1 MATVTAGC
9 ALLVALTGVTAFV
22 PQGLTTSAPQ
32 AVAAGLQKE
41 HTSAPSCRPMRMSLD
56 DVSESRKGFLQGSA
70 GVVAGAVAVGASTGA
85 SLPAEAASVSA
96 WEQIQLPVA
105 SVLYDIAF
113 DPEHPDHGLVVGAQ
127 GTFLEA
133 SMPMAIDTFDGGNKW
148 SVRTFGNLDE
158 EEEINYRFQKVSMYN
173 DEIFIIGKPPILLHS
188 KDAGKSWERV
198 PLSPK
203 LPGEPS
209 NIVALGGAKAEMTT
223 SSGAIYYTKNAGMNW
238 SAQVKETVD
247 ATLNRISSSGVSGAS
262 YFTGSIIGTTRA
274 EDGSYLAV
282 SSRGNFYLTWS
293 PGQDFWIPHN
303 RGTSRRIQN
312 MGFVRDRAAEGLWM
326 TLNGGAMQMSTTLPE
341 GTNDPV
347 FSDTAIKS
355 GGYGIIDVA
364 WKNDNEAWAVGGGG
378 SLWYSTDGGQTFK
391 FSSGAT
397 NIGANL
403 YDVKFF
409 GGDKG
414 FAIGSDG
421 VLLKYIPN
429 QL

>member
-1 MATVTAGC
+1 MSVSMSVDVSKSRIGFLEDSATV
-9 ALLVALTGVTAFV
+9 
-22 PQGLTTSAPQ
+22 SM
-32 AVAAGLQKE
+32 AAGALVLG
-41 HTSAPSCRPMRMSLD
+41 T
-56 DVSESRKGFLQGSA
+56 
-70 GVVAGAVAVGASTGA
+70 STGLA
-85 SLPAEAASVSA
+85 SPAEAAQVSA
-96 WEQIQLPVA
+96 WEQISLPVA

-113 DPEHPDHGLVVGAQ
+113 DPVVPDHGLVVGAQ
-127 GTFLEA
+127 GTFLE
-133 SMPMAIDTFDGGNKW
+133 TFDGGNKW
-148 SVRTFGNLDE
+148 GVRTFGNLDE
-158 EEEINYRFQKVSMYN
+158 EEEINYRFQKVSMFK
-173 DEIFIIGKPPILLHS
+173 DEIFIVGKPPILLHS
-188 KDAGKSWERV
+188 KDSGKSWERV

-209 NIVALGGAKAEMTT
+209 NIVALGDGKAEMTT

-282 SSRGNFYLTWS
+282 SSRGNFYLTWQ

-312 MGFVRDRAAEGLWM
+312 MGFVKESAADGLWM
-326 TLNGGAMQMSTTLPE
+326 TLNGGAMALSTQPPE
-341 GTNDPV
+341 GTTDPV
-347 FSDTAIKS
+347 FGDVAIKS

-364 WKNDNEAWAVGGGG
+364 WKDEKEVWAVGGGG
-378 SLWYSTDGGQTFK
+378 SLWYSTDSGKSFK
-391 FSSGAT
+391 FSSGAN

-414 FAIGSDG
+414 FVIGSDG
-421 VLLKYIPN
+421 VLLKYIPD

>member
-1 MATVTAGC
+1 MIASKSGC
-9 ALLVALTGVTAFV
+9 ALLAALAGVSAFV
-22 PQGLTTSAPQ
+22 PHGLTNPAQ
-32 AVAAGLQKE
+32 QQVKARGFGHE
-41 HTSAPSCRPMRMSLD
+41 HTSAVSSRPMRMSLD
-56 DVSESRKGFLQGSA
+56 DVSESREGFLKDSA
-70 GVVAGAVAVGASTGA
+70 LGLAASAVAVGASTGA
-85 SLPAEAASVSA
+85 PPAAEAATVSA

-127 GTFLEA
+127 GTFLE
-133 SMPMAIDTFDGGNKW
+133 TFDGGYKW

-188 KDAGKSWERV
+188 KDAGKTWERV

-341 GTNDPV
+341 GTSDPV
-347 FSDTAIKS
+347 FSETAIKS

-378 SLWYSTDGGQTFK
+378 SLWYSTDGGETFK

-421 VLLKYIPN
+421 VLLKYIPD